1 MKPATLHQ
9 RLAAPCALFLCL
21 CLVSPATLATQSRHN
36 RTAKRT
42 QTPPAKTSAQ
52 TNGNGTKG
60 ASRSNPPGTAA
71 SAQQNPR
78 NNSAAQS
85 QNAGAANQGQAQGN
99 QGAQQQGAQ
108 AAPAGANAEPPPCE
122 FSEAEQ
128 SESAGL
134 RIKLYYA
141 REAAKIAEILTA
153 LAKIKGSGLRCL
165 VAVAASADEIILYG
179 PKEKRDHAR
188 RIIAA
193 LDLPRP
199 GVNLEMWGIQISSD
213 NPEKMAIVLP
223 AIRDEINR
231 TQQAVRQMYQ
241 AFQQSAQQISP
252 LDPRFQVRIQC
263 TLGYKSAL
271 DAARPLSLTDILL
284 RMIAA
289 EHPYTEAS
297 RMVGD
302 LNCEYRK
309 LAEHLDSAHRES
321 LERLLSPKKPK
332 KLKPQEDAATSYKGP
347 AFENFFRQ
355 RGLNYT
361 TNGSSDPTRADA
373 VDESAFMARIAILEF
388 GFHYSQLVHN
398 PASFSPYYL
407 QQSAEILNTRLQAAV
422 DALNF
427 DMQMM
432 FVEPTLL
439 RIQEIVRNFDE
450 VSYAQVGKTT
460 VASLSGVTTEVNSQ
474 SVSAIDVTPPLQL
487 SELLAKA
494 KSLSES
500 ATTFIPKETKPGAA
514 AATELT
520 SGALPISQIIGLIG
534 ALGEER
540 AVWRQLQSGISLT
553 ITPNVLRNMTSAEL
567 QVDLKTGDPLAGT
580 QEEKSRTLS
589 RVSQHNL
596 KTSVY
601 VNALDFFDLSAFI
614 SQSTLNGGRGYV
626 PLLGP
631 FWRGLFSDVPGIGK
645 MFSWQRPPKT
655 VYHES
660 LVLTNSFITP
670 TVMGIALLYPTELDA
685 DTRCNLDDAADKTSH
700 CHCTRVNNKECKDK
714 ECKDKMVEANKAAFK
729 CRETKIDE
737 DQEELRKMIR
747 DKRVNRSR

>member
-1 MKPATLHQ
+1 M
-9 RLAAPCALFLCL
+9 
-21 CLVSPATLATQSRHN
+21 
-36 RTAKRT
+36 
-42 QTPPAKTSAQ
+42 
-52 TNGNGTKG
+52 
-60 ASRSNPPGTAA
+60 
-71 SAQQNPR
+71 
-78 NNSAAQS
+78 
-85 QNAGAANQGQAQGN
+85 
-99 QGAQQQGAQ
+99 
-108 AAPAGANAEPPPCE
+108 
-122 FSEAEQ
+122 
-128 SESAGL
+128 
-134 RIKLYYA
+134 
-141 REAAKIAEILTA
+141 
-153 LAKIKGSGLRCL
+153 
-165 VAVAASADEIILYG
+165 
-179 PKEKRDHAR
+179 
-188 RIIAA
+188 
-193 LDLPRP
+193 
-199 GVNLEMWGIQISSD
+199 EMWGIQISSD
-213 NPEKMAIVLP
+213 SPEKMAIVLP

-252 LDPRFQVRIQC
+252 LDQRFQARIQC
-263 TLGYKSAL
+263 TLGYSSAL
-271 DAARPLSLTDILL
+271 DAARPLSFTDILL

-289 EHPYTEAS
+289 KHPYTEAA
-297 RMVGD
+297 RMVED
-302 LNCEYRK
+302 LNREYLK
-309 LAEHLDSAHRES
+309 LSDNLNEAHRVS
-321 LERLLSPKKPK
+321 LERLLSPKKRK
-332 KLKPQEDAATSYKGP
+332 TLRPQEDAAASYSGP
-347 AFENFFRQ
+347 AFKNFFRQ
-355 RGLNYT
+355 RGLDYRN
-361 TNGSSDPTRADA
+361 NGSSDPSSADA

-407 QQSAEILNTRLQAAV
+407 QQSAEVLNTRLQAAV

-460 VASLSGVTTEVNSQ
+460 VASLSGVTTEVKSE

-487 SELLAKA
+487 SDLLAKA
-494 KSLSES
+494 KTLSES
-500 ATTFIPKETKPGAA
+500 ASTFIPKETKPGAA

-567 QVDLKTGDPLAGT
+567 QIDLKTGDPLAGT
-580 QEEKSRTLS
+580 QEEKARNLS

-626 PLLGP
+626 PILGP

-670 TVMGIALLYPTELDA
+670 TVMGIALLYPTERDA
-685 DTRCNLDDAADKTSH
+685 DTKCNLNNAADQTSQ
-700 CHCTRVNNKECKDK
+700 CPGTRLNYTQCKDK
-714 ECKDKMVEANKAAFK
+714 QCLDKVAEENRAAFK
-729 CRETKIDE
+729 CKETKIDE

-747 DKRVNRSR
+747 ERRVNRSQ